1 MNIGSIINMTQ
12 HEKNLDDQ
20 PLTLASINEIYAQKQ
35 NEIVDAMEDWQY
47 AVTFNNAMDR
57 IMVNN
62 YRYKGKS
69 NELIIL
75 TNDEKE
81 VINEIRQKYRPDLLR
96 RAIFGG

>member
-1 MNIGSIINMTQ
+1 MTQ

-20 PLTLASINEIYAQKQ
+20 PLTLASINEIYVQKQ

-47 AVTFNNAMDR
+47 AVALNNAIDMA
-57 IMVNN
+57 MVNN

-75 TNDEKE
+75 TDSEKE
-81 VINEIRQKYRPDLLR
+81 IINEIRQKYRPDLLR

>member
-1 MNIGSIINMTQ
+1 MTQ

>member
-1 MNIGSIINMTQ
+1 MTQ

-62 YRYKGKS
+62 YLYKGKS
-69 NELIIL
+69 NERIIL

>member
-1 MNIGSIINMTQ
+1 MTQ

-47 AVTFNNAMDR
+47 AVALNNAIDMA
-57 IMVNN
+57 MVNN

-75 TNDEKE
+75 TDSEKE
-81 VINEIRQKYRPDLLR
+81 IINEIRQKYRPDLLR